1 MVDTCYSK
9 TYNTGVLVQETG
21 YNHRKYI
28 NIMKKIILLTIAVL
42 CSPLAMANNSTA
54 PIATPAQRQQ
64 AEALVAEMLSAMDEI
79 VTLLE
84 GINSKATAD
93 AAADRLPVLIAK
105 LEAIFRKGEAMGD
118 FEYPELEAEMQPIIE
133 ELQARVLQA
142 FQNLAV
148 NQCYGSNKLVN
159 AIQNLQNL

>member
-64 AEALVAEMLSAMDEI
+64 AEALAVEMLATMDELA
-79 VTLLE
+79 TLLE
-84 GINSKATAD
+84 GINSKETAD
-93 AAADRLPVLIAK
+93 AAADRLPVLKAK
-105 LEAIFRKGEAMGD
+105 LEAIMRKGEAMGN
-118 FEYPELEAEMQPIIE
+118 FEYPELEAEMEPIVE

-142 FQNLAV
+142 FQNLAE
-148 NQCYGSNKLVN
+148 NQCYGSYKLVN
-159 AIQNLQNL
+159 ALQNL